1 MQTPAP
7 APDWMMELFR
17 ALQYKKTYIG
27 QLELVAAV
35 VAYLTFPDI
44 LAGTLCHHFI
54 DNEGAYYSL
63 MSGYSGKADCALV
76 IHEYHLQ
83 ILRLKCY
90 PWLGFVY
97 SGDNISDLPS
107 RNEFGL
113 VQRLGATFRT
123 AVMPNL
129 VGWDQAVV

>member
-1 MQTPAP
+1 
-7 APDWMMELFR
+7 MELFR

-76 IHEYHLQ
+76 IHEYHL
-83 ILRLKCY
+83 
-90 PWLGFVY
+90 
-97 SGDNISDLPS
+97 
-107 RNEFGL
+107 RNTTTTMLSLAGVCL
-113 VQRLGATFRT
+113 FR
-123 AVMPNL
+123 
-129 VGWDQAVV
+129 G

>member
-1 MQTPAP
+1 M
-7 APDWMMELFR
+7 
-17 ALQYKKTYIG
+17 G

-35 VAYLTFPDI
+35 VAYLTFPDVPSLV
-44 LAGTLCHHFI
+44 LAGKLWHHFI

-123 AVMPNL
+123 AGLCLIWL
-129 VGWDQAVV
+129 VGIKPWFECGPTSIVTPKGSHNSKGK